1 MAPFPPIFAYVIFG
15 ILDFIAFI
23 LYITGIFAIAGL
35 FFSFLSTLLYIL
47 WVFFRY
53 GGSKAVEKL
62 FNLKQVD
69 KILVPNIKYRFQYQT
84 LKLLNI
90 NHV

>member
-35 FFSFLSTLLYIL
+35 FFSRVRLVLASGLFKTCL
-47 WVFFRY
+47 
-53 GGSKAVEKL
+53 VEEGQPWENHLEVKVHAHTSR
-62 FNLKQVD
+62 KGWAQTARRRG
-69 KILVPNIKYRFQYQT
+69 IK
-84 LKLLNI
+84 
-90 NHV
+90 VGA